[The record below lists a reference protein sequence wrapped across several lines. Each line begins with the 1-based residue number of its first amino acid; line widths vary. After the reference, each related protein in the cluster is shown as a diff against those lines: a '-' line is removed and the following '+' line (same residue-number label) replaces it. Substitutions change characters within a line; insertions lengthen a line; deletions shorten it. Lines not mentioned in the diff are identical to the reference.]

1 MTFGQYIAE
10 SRKKAGLSQKDLAER
25 LRKEDGQSISAQYLN
40 DIEHDRRNPPG
51 EFILLQISSVL
62 NLSLDYLRFLSG
74 TLPDDITTQNH
85 QPEEIEN
92 AFKAFRKVLKG
103 NIELIEELIRRDEQA
118 EKETEE

>member
-10 SRKKAGLSQKDLAER
+10 SRKKAGFSQKDLAER

-51 EFILLQISSVL
+51 ELILSQISTVL

-74 TLPDDITTQNH
+74 TLPDDIKTQNH

-103 NIELIEELIRRDEQA
+103 NKGEMGSR
-118 EKETEE
+118 

>member
-74 TLPDDITTQNH
+74 TLPDDIKTQNH

-103 NIELIEELIRRDEQA
+103 NNDEVGSR
-118 EKETEE
+118 

>member
-51 EFILLQISSVL
+51 ESILIQISSEL
-62 NLSLDYLRFLSG
+62 DISLDYLRFLSG
-74 TLPDDITTQNH
+74 TLPDDIKLQNH
-85 QPEEIEN
+85 QPEDVEN
-92 AFKAFRKVLKG
+92 AFKAFRKALKG
-103 NIELIEELIRRDEQA
+103 DN
-118 EKETEE
+118 K

>member
-10 SRKKAGLSQKDLAER
+10 SRKKTGLSQKDLAER
-25 LRKEDGQSISAQYLN
+25 LRKEDGQSISSQYLN

-51 EFILLQISSVL
+51 EFILLQISSEL

-74 TLPDDITTQNH
+74 TLPDDIKTQNH
-85 QPEEIEN
+85 QPEEIEK

-103 NIELIEELIRRDEQA
+103 NNDEMGSR
-118 EKETEE
+118 